1 MPPINTEA
9 VEMML
14 RDHQH
19 LLQLIQRIEDQCNPN
34 DRPERCRDCPETE
47 RGVCHGNIEQLIRT
61 FVEST
66 LKHNLT
72 ESTFMEDVLPTED
85 RVAHNRAH
93 LEIAQQLKEIRV
105 VFSADGNGIQAIE
118 GIARVRQTLLGHFKD
133 HDQLLESHLAQAT
146 MADGYGNP
154 ALQPSG

>member
-1 MPPINTEA
+1 MPPINTGA

-14 RDHQH
+14 RDHEH
-19 LLQLIQRIEDQCNPN
+19 LLQLIQRIEDQCDPN
-34 DRPERCRDCPETE
+34 DRPERCRDCPEPQ
-47 RGVCHGNIEQLIRT
+47 RGVCHGNIEQLIRA
-61 FVEST
+61 FVEAT

-72 ESTFMEDVLPTED
+72 ESTFMEGVLPTAD

-118 GIARVRQTLLGHFKD
+118 GIARVRQTLLGHLKD
-133 HDQLLESHLAQAT
+133 HDQLLESHIARAA
-146 MADGYGNP
+146 MAAKEANP

>member
-1 MPPINTEA
+1 
-9 VEMML
+9 MML

-19 LLQLIQRIEDQCNPN
+19 LLQLIQRIEDQCDPN
-34 DRPERCRDCPETE
+34 DRPERCRDCPEPQ
-47 RGVCHGNIEQLIRT
+47 RGVCHGNIEQLIRA
-61 FVEST
+61 FVEAT

-72 ESTFMEDVLPTED
+72 ESAFMEDVLPTED

-93 LEIAQQLKEIRV
+93 LEIAQQLKAIRV

-118 GIARVRQTLLGHFKD
+118 GIARVRQTLLSHFKE
-133 HDQLLESHLAQAT
+133 HDQLLESQLTRAANG
-146 MADGYGNP
+146 DGFGNP